1 MLPKNGFLI
10 LFSSKYMYITFKDEE
25 SDDQSESDN
34 NQRVSSDNPPDTNDK
49 PLQNDGTHSS

>member
-1 MLPKNGFLI
+1 
-10 LFSSKYMYITFKDEE
+10 MYITFKDEE